1 MSLSSPSSPSS
12 WSCGWRERWWMGLGL
27 SRRKGRRRRR
37 RRSIGGRIRRTGCAR
52 VPRFIN
58 SRWRN
63 LTQCI
68 SSPLL
73 HGRSRNPGPPPPPPL
88 CSADS
93 WNFSWHNDFRRNT
106 SSPAPRPRPFR
117 SEHYE
122 NCVAT
127 GNGWTKRPN
136 YFQRARARVPRNGN
150 STPGLR
156 AQEFRDRFFHPCDSA
171 NRIFRDAT
179 PPSRLKRGF

>member
-1 MSLSSPSSPSS
+1 MRYRPRRRRRHRRGMGDTSA
-12 WSCGWRERWWMGLGL
+12 GDRGMGLGL
-27 SRRKGRRRRR
+27 SRKSRRR

-73 HGRSRNPGPPPPPPL
+73 HGRSINPGPPPP

-106 SSPAPRPRPFR
+106 SSPSPSIRSAPNTMKIAWRQ
-117 SEHYE
+117 
-122 NCVAT
+122 AT
-127 GNGWTKRPN
+127 GEQSGQTIFNVC
-136 YFQRARARVPRNGN
+136 ARVFHATGIPH
-150 STPGLR
+150 PVLR

-171 NRIFRDAT
+171 NRIFRDAS
-179 PPSRLKRGF
+179 PVRNGDFRDN